1 MNYARWNF
9 DNRPEGFETP
19 KLGIFGAWES
29 LVVCVHIF
37 FFGSFILLLAS
48 GVLFATG
55 STNFVV
61 AVSIG
66 AVWLL
71 FSTPF
76 ILWFRARF
84 QQHQG

>member
-1 MNYARWNF
+1 MKYARWNF

-29 LVVCVHIF
+29 LVVCAHVF
-37 FFGSFILLLAS
+37 FVGSFILFVIS

-55 STNFVV
+55 STK
-61 AVSIG
+61 AVIAASIG
-66 AVWLL
+66 TVWLV

-76 ILWFRARF
+76 IFWFRSRF
-84 QQHQG
+84 QHHQG